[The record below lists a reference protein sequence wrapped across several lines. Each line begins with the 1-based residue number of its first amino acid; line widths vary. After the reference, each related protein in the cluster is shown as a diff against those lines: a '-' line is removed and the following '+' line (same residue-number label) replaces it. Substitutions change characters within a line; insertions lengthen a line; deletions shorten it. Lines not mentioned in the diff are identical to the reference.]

1 MKKLK
6 LCVPTELQ
14 HWTLFIT
21 KYIFKMKS
29 LRINQN
35 HSFYKGQKGQK
46 IQMVDTIALR
56 HQLFYFIG
64 TFSPEFF
71 RSNRKYCN
79 CSLLAKQLKT
89 TARLPTKFCSDLAR
103 FFRENTRSKST
114 KSMKNFP
121 LNKFTLFEECFHIK
135 SLTRKI

>member
-1 MKKLK
+1 MIL
-6 LCVPTELQ
+6 
-14 HWTLFIT
+14 
-21 KYIFKMKS
+21 
-29 LRINQN
+29 
-35 HSFYKGQKGQK
+35 
-46 IQMVDTIALR
+46 LR

-121 LNKFTLFEECFHIK
+121 LNKFTLFEELLLYKILDKKNLRDIQTRRFNVECFTKMQKGQRRRDRHFDTLK
-135 SLTRKI
+135 GH